1 MNIPKFPI
9 ISIYNHSL
17 DIIIV
22 EQELTTATVLG
33 VIKGGLDTF
42 AFDSAGIKWTYKLK
56 TDKVNDNFWTR
67 LLANTFYNPVVNVI
81 PEWTILGKYDNEE
94 LKGIIINFVDKD
106 DDILTQFVEAETLKV
121 EINKCTSFEEICAVL
136 NENIFEFNKK
146 NSC

>member
-1 MNIPKFPI
+1 MNTPEFPI

-17 DIIIV
+17 DLILV
-22 EQELTTATVLG
+22 EKELTTATVLG
-33 VIKGGLDTF
+33 IIKGGADTF
-42 AFDSAGIKWTYKLK
+42 AFDCAGNKWTYKLK

-94 LKGIIINFVDKD
+94 LKGTIINLVDKD

-121 EINKCTSFEEICAVL
+121 EINKCTSFEEIYAAL
-136 NENIFEFNKK
+136 NENIFEFKEK